1 VAQSWIVTKR
11 FDASESF
18 GNTKI
23 LKEKPMF
30 KTFSTMTILGMLAV
44 SAAQAQTGSTI
55 RAKVPFAFAVQNT
68 MLAPGNYALTYNR
81 TSHILTVRGLDRKSG
96 LASVLAAPAFEA
108 RQGYGPAKLVFG
120 CYGET
125 CTLTRVLRGGSPDSE
140 GIMLPNSKP
149 RNFAARLVSIT
160 IPAE

>member
-1 VAQSWIVTKR
+1 MLQKVSATP
-11 FDASESF
+11 
-18 GNTKI
+18 KI
-23 LKEKPMF
+23 FKEKPMF

-68 MLAPGNYALTYNR
+68 MLAPGNYALTYSR
-81 TSHILTVRGLDRKSG
+81 TSHILTVRGLDQKSSV
-96 LASVLAAPAFEA
+96 AFVLAAPAFEA
-108 RQGYGPAKLVFG
+108 RQGDGHAKLVFG

-125 CTLTRVLRGGSPDSE
+125 CSLTRVWHGGRSDSE
-140 GIMLPNSKP
+140 GVMLPNSKP